1 MNSLLPEGARST
13 LPPRPCPTVS
23 SSHAALAVTTLWD
36 VYSPPSDLIC
46 YLSVEHGD
54 ELAMNPSLRLASI
67 THFSPSA
74 APIHPSSWNKNS
86 RKFAPRNS
94 HLAHKDSPFGLCAL
108 ARPDSTIQL
117 IVKPGAL
124 RDSPSPERPGFS
136 VASSGGSGLS

>member
-13 LPPRPCPTVS
+13 LPPRPCSTVS

-74 APIHPSSWNKNS
+74 APIHPSSWNRNS
-86 RKFAPRNS
+86 RKFRCRILHRS
-94 HLAHKDSPFGLCAL
+94 RS
-108 ARPDSTIQL
+108 
-117 IVKPGAL
+117 
-124 RDSPSPERPGFS
+124 ERREDGF
-136 VASSGGSGLS
+136 